1 MKNALTIVSL
11 RWALT
16 FAALRKSVWQTI
28 GYVLGL
34 LAALGAIVGLGF
46 LFYTMGHLPSAFPV
60 PMVGISLLRAIVV
73 IAGSF
78 TGILWMII
86 PLTLTGEG
94 SSLSPSRFSLYG
106 IADRKLTLG
115 ILLSALLGTPALTA
129 LISLLLLI
137 MAYRDLGI
145 GVMLTGV
152 LSAVLT
158 VLVIVS
164 LSKAVIALAGTLV
177 KSKRGQMFL
186 YVIVIG
192 LMVGLFQLPSIFSD
206 SASQNSFSLL
216 LTLPPLMAISN
227 VFSWTP
233 WGAAVHLPFDVLT
246 ASPGNFIAHVLI
258 SVVTIVVAFMVSTW
272 ALRRERLTTG
282 ESHVHSAKG
291 LGWIGRTADSV
302 SGAISGR
309 VAQYWQR
316 DARFTVGLIIPI
328 IVGIVMLVR
337 AGQVAELAWVTPFM
351 MGLIYPMFESNNL
364 AYDSKGFRLHVLAG
378 VSGRNDRLGRARI
391 PIIITVAYTLVSVIA
406 AIWVANS
413 FASYF
418 GTQLAVGMTG
428 AAVGFSIA
436 SIGLAEVLSTV
447 FIVPV
452 PSIDKPF
459 SSPQGRA
466 AAQGFFPMVQ
476 MLGSLVVFAPTV
488 VLFIV
493 LLVKGMTPLFWLAGL
508 VGLVNG
514 AAILVAGV
522 LLGGAILDKRM
533 LRVVATLD
541 RYASLQK

>member
-28 GYVLGL
+28 GYVVGL
-34 LAALGAIVGLGF
+34 LAALSWIVAAGFGFYWLGF
-46 LFYTMGHLPSAFPV
+46 LPTAMDV
-60 PMVGISLLRAIVV
+60 PIVGIAFLRAIVI

-78 TGILWMII
+78 TGVLWMII

-94 SSLSPSRFSLYG
+94 SSLSPNRFSLYG
-106 IADRKLTLG
+106 IEDRKLTLG

-137 MAYRDLGI
+137 MAYRNLGF

-152 LSAVLT
+152 LSALLAVLT
-158 VLVIVS
+158 IVS
-164 LSKAVIALAGTLV
+164 VSKAVIALAGTLV

-186 YVIVIG
+186 YVVVIG
-192 LMVGLFQLPSIFSD
+192 LMVGLFQLPGVFSD
-206 SASQNSFSLL
+206 SASQSSFTLVA
-216 LTLPPLMAISN
+216 TLPMLLSISN
-227 VFSWTP
+227 IFSWTP
-233 WGAAVHLPFDVLT
+233 WGAAFQLPFDVFVGD
-246 ASPGNFIAHVLI
+246 AVGFIARLVLCLAVI
-258 SVVTIVVAFMVSTW
+258 AVSFMVSTW

-282 ESHVHSAKG
+282 ESHVSSAKG
-291 LGWIGRTADSV
+291 LGWIGRTADSI

-316 DARFTVGLIIPI
+316 DARFTVGLVIPI

-364 AYDSKGFRLHVLAG
+364 AYDGKGFRLHVLAG
-378 VSGRNDRLGRARI
+378 VSGRDDRLGRSRI
-391 PIIITVAYTLVSVIA
+391 PIIITIVYTLVSVIA
-406 AIWVANS
+406 AVWVANS
-413 FASYF
+413 FATYF
-418 GTQLAVGMTG
+418 GAQLAIGMTG
-428 AAVGFSIA
+428 AALGFSIA

-447 FIVPV
+447 LIVPV

-476 MLGSLVVFAPTV
+476 MLGSLVVFAPTLI
-488 VLFIV
+488 LFIV
-493 LLVKGMTPLFWLAGL
+493 LLVKGMAPLFWLAGV
-508 VGLVNG
+508 VGIVNG

-522 LLGGAILDKRM
+522 LLGGTILDRRM
-533 LRVVATLD
+533 LRVVETLD